1 MGSNGPMARWE
12 WRTFGDELGEAGE
25 RLAAL
30 DPELVTESDE
40 VYLLSA
46 AGLDAVKLRDGLM
59 DVKHLEQVDAD
70 GLELWRPVLKAPLPV
85 SAADARAVL
94 AALRVDAA
102 LDGGAYDLAGLV
114 AAADGEIRV
123 VEVHKTRRHVTVG
136 GCMAELTDLRG
147 DGHSTRTIAIEAE
160 DPARVIAAVRE
171 LGLGARPNVS
181 MPQVLRTLTGDGG
194 GRG

>member
-1 MGSNGPMARWE
+1 MARWE
-12 WRTFGDELGEAGE
+12 WRTFGDELGAAGE

-30 DPELVTESDE
+30 EPELVTESDE

-46 AGLDAVKLRDGLM
+46 GGVDAVKLRDGLM

-85 SAADARAVL
+85 SAADAGTVL
-94 AALRVDAA
+94 AALQVDAA
-102 LDGGAYDLAGLV
+102 LEGDAYDLPGLV
-114 AAADGEIRV
+114 AAADGEIRAV
-123 VEVHKTRRHVTVG
+123 DVHKSRRHVTVR
-136 GCMAELTDLRG
+136 GCMAELTDLRAG
-147 DGHSTRTIAIEAE
+147 GRSTRTIAIEAE

-181 MPQVLRTLTGDGG
+181 MPQVLRALTGDGG